1 MSAGG
6 EKIKIS
12 VRGLSVAYGGVTAL
26 KGLDLDIQ
34 AGEILSI
41 IGPSNSGKT
50 SFLRSLNRM
59 NELNLHARTTGTV
72 LLDGV
77 DIVREISAEAL
88 RKRVGMIFAMPVPLP
103 LSVRDNITYGPRM
116 AGVREALILDAL
128 VEESLREAYLWDEV
142 KDRLEMSGQKLSGG
156 QQQRL
161 CIARTLA
168 LKPDVIL
175 YDEPCSGLDPISTAK
190 VEESMLELRKKHTLV
205 LVTNNTKQAARVG
218 TRTAFFLMGEMVEI
232 GPTDRIFTAPS
243 DKRTEDYIVGR
254 FG

>member
-1 MSAGG
+1 MSAPAGTV
-6 EKIKIS
+6 KVS
-12 VRGLSVAYGGVTAL
+12 VRGLSVSYGAVAAL
-26 KGLDLDIQ
+26 KGLDLDI
-34 AGEILSI
+34 ASGEILSI

-59 NELNLHARTTGTV
+59 NELNPRARTAGTV
-72 LLDGV
+72 LLDGA
-77 DIVREISAEAL
+77 DIVRDMSAEAL
-88 RKRVGMIFAMPVPLP
+88 RKRIGMIFAMPVPLP
-103 LSVRDNITYGPRM
+103 LSIRDNITYGPRM
-116 AGVREALILDAL
+116 AGVRDAAILDGL
-128 VEESLREAYLWDEV
+128 IEESLRAAYLWEEV
-142 KDRLEMSGQKLSGG
+142 KDRLNMSGQKLSGG

-190 VEESMLELRKKHTLV
+190 VEESMLSLRKSHTLV

-218 TRTAFFLMGEMVEI
+218 TRTAFFLMGEMIEV
-232 GPTDRIFTAPS
+232 GPTSRLFTAPA
-243 DKRTEDYIVGR
+243 DKRTEDYIIGR